1 MTNIKKKHDVDT
13 FIWLSLCAFKRRKWR
28 LNCKK
33 SLDSLAWHSR
43 VSPAPFIQVSITTW
57 DAFKYFISVLCSFHT
72 HTEQWRLV
80 SAVFVCL
87 FVYLFA
93 CLLLLLLF
101 LRFFLKMLLIPSH
114 SARAWPREG
123 SACLFTCTSSLTSA
137 VPNLSASQ
145 SGLPD
150 FTLLINVFFKNTII
164 YLHFKN
170 RLISILTY
178 CDTFIP
184 VHQWWIVNWWIVIG
198 QVLLTNFL

>member
-1 MTNIKKKHDVDT
+1 MTNIKKKHDVDI

-33 SLDSLAWHSR
+33 PLDSLAWHSR

-57 DAFKYFISVLCSFHT
+57 DAFKYFISVSCSFHT

-101 LRFFLKMLLIPSH
+101 LRFFFFFNAAHSVTQCARVATRGLRVLIYMHELAHKRCPQPLRLPIGVARFHAFNKCVFLKKL
-114 SARAWPREG
+114 
-123 SACLFTCTSSLTSA
+123 LFT
-137 VPNLSASQ
+137 
-145 SGLPD
+145 
-150 FTLLINVFFKNTII
+150 
-164 YLHFKN
+164 Y
-170 RLISILTY
+170 ILKT
-178 CDTFIP
+178 D
-184 VHQWWIVNWWIVIG
+184 
-198 QVLLTNFL
+198 